1 LKRKFEYNS
10 GHLRRKI
17 MTEEPPTYESVIDD
31 TFEDYKGD
39 FVGFFRELLDVVKIG
54 LPEQLLVAA
63 KKKLK
68 EEPDPIR
75 AIWLRL
81 LIADLHF
88 IKRDLDSIPTTVEG
102 IAEDESLPILLRSHA
117 YYVKTRLLHETG
129 QSEEALKCSEKA
141 LELYDGGEDISA
153 VLHINLL
160 GNCCRQLDRHHE
172 ALEYFDKALNLM
184 KKLEPKNIH
193 SGIYNNIAITHMDM
207 GNFSEAMAAYKKAL
221 EIEKRKRNPA
231 NIALE
236 MSNIAALLLSQDQP
250 EEALK
255 YANWAFDK
263 LRQVEDNIARTFN
276 LVNLAEVHY
285 ALGNF
290 DQALE
295 YIKQCLVFAE
305 STREKMLLQE
315 AKLLHGAILAE
326 LNDDKAEEY
335 LKKAFEFNEKV
346 ASRKPAANL
355 ERAFVAYGK
364 ILCERM
370 DREGYDLIIKAEKGL
385 ETRPQ
390 TPQIQSMLRKVRKFI
405 TNLPLDLKRR

>member
-1 LKRKFEYNS
+1 
-10 GHLRRKI
+10 
-17 MTEEPPTYESVIDD
+17 MTEEPPTYESVINEA
-31 TFEDYKGD
+31 FEDHEGN

-63 KKKLK
+63 RKKLK

-75 AIWLRL
+75 AVWLRL

-88 IKRDLDSIPTTVEG
+88 IKRDLDSIPAAVEG

-117 YYVKTRLLHETG
+117 YYVKTRLLHETA
-129 QSEEALKCSEKA
+129 QSEKAIKCSEKA
-141 LELYDGGEDISA
+141 LELYAGDEDISA

-160 GNCCRQLDRHHE
+160 GNCSRQMDRHHE
-172 ALEYFDKALNLM
+172 ALEYFGRALKLM
-184 KKLEPKNIH
+184 EKLEPRNIH
-193 SGIYNNIAITHMDM
+193 SGIYNNIAITHMDL
-207 GNFSEAMAAYKKAL
+207 GNFDKAMTAYRNAL
-221 EIEKRKRNPA
+221 LIEKRKRNPA

-250 EEALK
+250 GQALQ

-263 LRQVEDNIARTFN
+263 LREVEDNIARTFN

-305 STREKMLLQE
+305 STREIMLLQE
-315 AKLLHGAILAE
+315 SKLLHGAILAE
-326 LNDDKAEEY
+326 LKDEDAEER
-335 LKKAFEFNEKV
+335 LKEALAFNEEV
-346 ASRKPAANL
+346 ESGKPAANL
-355 ERAFVAYGK
+355 ERALVAYGK
-364 ILCERM
+364 ILCEKM
-370 DREGYDLIIKAEKGL
+370 DPEGYDLILKAERGL
-385 ETRPQ
+385 EARPQ
-390 TPQIQSMLRKVRKFI
+390 TPQIQSMLKKVRTII
-405 TNLPLDLKRR
+405 TDLPLDLKRR